1 MPNSRQSELFQ
12 VLADPTRLA
21 IFEHLSRGETTVGS
35 LVEKFPISQP
45 AVSQHLAVLRR
56 TGLVEFRREGRSL
69 HYQARPDGLAPITD
83 WLNHYRVFWP
93 ERLARLR
100 GVLAEESAAKKSKAQ
115 PKGEKHAGK

>member
-1 MPNSRQSELFQ
+1 MAGARQIAVFQ

-21 IFEHLSRGETTVGS
+21 IFEHLSQGETTVGS

-45 AVSQHLAVLRR
+45 AVSQHLAVLRQS
-56 TGLVEFRREGRSL
+56 GLVEHRREGRNIF
-69 HYQARPDGLAPITD
+69 YQARPDGLAPLTD

-100 GVLAEESAAKKSKAQ
+100 KLLAEQNAG
-115 PKGEKHAGK
+115 KGEKNERK